1 MTDARPTAG
10 VVIIG
15 SEILNGK
22 VADENSAF
30 LVSRLRK
37 LGVELRQIAVV
48 GDEIEEVAEVVTRFS
63 GRYDIVCT
71 TGGIGPTHDDRT
83 MDAIAHAFGLPIV
96 ESPELVALMRRRLG
110 DRMSPEHR
118 RMARV
123 PAGTVLSGGEEGHW
137 PAMRTRNVYIFPGM
151 PHLLRVAFAPAA
163 RDIHGAETWLTH
175 LDLDAFETEI
185 CCELDAVVAA
195 HGEVEI
201 GSYPRFD
208 GQRWTVRLTAEGTDA
223 ERVEA
228 AKAAMA
234 TAFDG
239 RVLATSP
246 VHSTAEAD
254 DTEAQRE

>member
-1 MTDARPTAG
+1 MTEARPTAG

-30 LVSRLRK
+30 LVARLRR

-48 GDEIEEVAEVVTRFS
+48 GDEIEEIAEVVTRFS

-83 MDAIAHAFGLPIV
+83 MDAVAHAFGLEIV
-96 ESPELVALMRRRLG
+96 EAPELVTLMEQRLG
-110 DRMSPEHR
+110 ERMSQQHR

-123 PAGTVLSGGEEGHW
+123 PTGTVLSTSEDGHW
-137 PAMRTRNVYIFPGM
+137 PAMRSRNVYIFPGM
-151 PHLLRVAFAPAA
+151 PHLLRLAFTPAA
-163 RDIHGAETWLTH
+163 REIHGSETWLTH

-185 CCELDAVVAA
+185 CERLDSVVAE
-195 HGEVEI
+195 HREVEI

-208 GQRWTVRLTAEGTDA
+208 GARWTVRLTAEGIDA
-223 ERVEA
+223 TRVEEA
-228 AKAAMA
+228 RTALTA
-234 TAFDG
+234 TFG
-239 RVLATSP
+239 GLVLATSP
-246 VHSTAEAD
+246 VRSSAETD
-254 DTEAQRE
+254 DTEIGDE